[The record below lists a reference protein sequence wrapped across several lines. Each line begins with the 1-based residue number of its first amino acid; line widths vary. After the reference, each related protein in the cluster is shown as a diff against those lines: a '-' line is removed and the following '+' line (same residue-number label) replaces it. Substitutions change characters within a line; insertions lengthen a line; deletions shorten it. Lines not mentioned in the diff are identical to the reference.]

1 MKITVTKADIEAWSI
16 LQAAKKEPL
25 NTNADARGYINAG
38 DEIVML
44 AAKIKAQ
51 RLTAA
56 MQK

>member
-1 MKITVTKADIEAWSI
+1 MTITVTRADIEAFM
-16 LQAAKKEPL
+16 LVQAASKEPL
-25 NTNADARGYINAG
+25 ITTMDPTEITNAG
-38 DEIVML
+38 DRIIML